1 MIDLLRLC
9 RLYYCVPLSFAYG
22 LTVCYALGDRLAAQW
37 PGVVRSSLALML
49 VVAAAYVLND
59 VLDVDVDR
67 INAPARP
74 IAAGRVRPVIA
85 TIWAAVLLAAGLAAG
100 LLCRWPFL
108 AGLAVLGF
116 GLAVYDLL
124 SKRLG
129 PAKQLVVAVLTTA
142 IYPLAVLQAGGATG
156 SRAATLAFFPIWLLL
171 TAFAYEGFKDVR
183 DIAGDGRAAGGFN
196 WIAARPRLAV
206 GLFRLAAVLGGLS
219 LIAPAFAG
227 CGRIYT
233 ILVAPA
239 IVVAVVSAF
248 LPPRRVLAAIY
259 VECVLVGLA
268 ATADLAAGAS

>member
-22 LTVCYALGDRLAAQW
+22 LTVCYALGDRLASQW
-37 PGVVRSSLALML
+37 PGMLWSSLALML

-59 VLDVDVDR
+59 VLDADVDR

-74 IAAGRVRPVIA
+74 IAAGRVSRRVGA
-85 TIWAAVLLAAGLAAG
+85 IWAAVLAAAGLAVG

-108 AGLAVLGF
+108 AGLAVLAT
-116 GLAVYDLL
+116 GLAIYDLL

-129 PAKQLVVAVLTTA
+129 PVKQLAVAVLTTA

-156 SRAATLAFFPIWLLL
+156 SRAATLAFFPLWLFL
-171 TAFAYEGFKDVR
+171 TAFAYEGFKDIR
-183 DIAGDGRAAGGFN
+183 DRAGDYQAAGGAN
-196 WIAARPRLAV
+196 WIAGRPRLAV
-206 GLFRLAAVLGGLS
+206 GLFRMAAVLGGLS
-219 LIAPAFAG
+219 LIAPASAG
-227 CGRIYT
+227 CGRIYA

-239 IVVAVVSAF
+239 IIVAVTAAF
-248 LPPRRVLAAIY
+248 LSPRRVLAAIY

-268 ATADLAAGAS
+268 ATADLAAAAS